1 MTNREQFMRKVS
13 ILSGVSTSCIE
24 GRDFT
29 EAEHQRIESA
39 INQLNNCKGEAFYDD
54 TGGLTLAELSSR
66 ARKMKI
72 QHDVKM
78 IIVDYLQLMRISR
91 KSATQQLG
99 IAEIGRGIKA
109 LAKELEIP
117 IMVLSQFHRGIENRS
132 NKRPI
137 MSDLRDSGTIEEDA
151 DLILFLYR
159 EGYYSELEHERLN
172 GRTELNVAKQRGGAV
187 GMLPLN
193 LDMKSGSFTGL
204 TH

>member
-1 MTNREQFMRKVS
+1 
-13 ILSGVSTSCIE
+13 
-24 GRDFT
+24 
-29 EAEHQRIESA
+29 
-39 INQLNNCKGEAFYDD
+39 
-54 TGGLTLAELSSR
+54 
-66 ARKMKI
+66 
-72 QHDVKM
+72 
-78 IIVDYLQLMRISR
+78 MRISR